1 MQIRSSRI
9 RLLTANLNIV
19 IQWCAENIS
28 SPNTGCFF
36 NSVTASEKIKKQFLM
51 TLPSDLPRCRQSIDS
66 LIYLYSMQ
74 IPSCFLWVLH
84 HNRDHTSSYYRPPLP
99 PPPPPPPPKKNKKI
113 LYYPLCIDTIA
124 SNTPQMKIKA
134 VSQWTARF
142 NLQRKP
148 EKCWCLLRDL
158 SFGLFDHKKIPGLS
172 RTLQIPGISRT
183 GGNHDISFHY
193 SGIILQAKIFWK
205 PRSYHIIN

>member
-1 MQIRSSRI
+1 MLRIYPVLIQAVFSSQWPLLKISKIRFFYSLYFHRLTSMWAKHRLTNICILYTDPQLFFMSVWSQLSSHFFV
-9 RLLTANLNIV
+9 LL
-19 IQWCAENIS
+19 
-28 SPNTGCFF
+28 
-36 NSVTASEKIKKQFLM
+36 
-51 TLPSDLPRCRQSIDS
+51 
-66 LIYLYSMQ
+66 
-74 IPSCFLWVLH
+74 
-84 HNRDHTSSYYRPPLP
+84 PPLP
-99 PPPPPPPPKKNKKI
+99 KF
-113 LYYPLCIDTIA
+113 LYYPLCIDIIA